1 VGVKGPRPGTRLAE
15 WPQDRL
21 DLFIDE
27 RKLLIVSK
35 LIEWLR
41 HRDRTL
47 LELAFSWLLMRPE
60 IPSVI
65 AGATS
70 ADQVFANSLAS
81 GWQLNAVELA
91 EVDDILS
98 NS

>member
-1 VGVKGPRPGTRLAE
+1 M
-15 WPQDRL
+15 
-21 DLFIDE
+21 FIDE

-47 LELAFSWLLMRPE
+47 LELAFSWLLIRPE

-70 ADQVFANSLAS
+70 ADQVLANSLAA
-81 GWQLNAVELA
+81 GWQLSAVELA